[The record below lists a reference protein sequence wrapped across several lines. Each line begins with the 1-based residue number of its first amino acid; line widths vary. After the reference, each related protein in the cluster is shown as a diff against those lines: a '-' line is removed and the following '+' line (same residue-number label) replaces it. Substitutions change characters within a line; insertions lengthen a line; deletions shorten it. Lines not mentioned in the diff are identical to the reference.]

1 MQFVPPAPDSVSVTD
16 PAGHTAHA
24 TVETALYCPAMHA
37 VHVVAP
43 LPANV
48 SVVDP
53 APHGWHRVDP
63 LPLYR
68 PAPHTT
74 HAVDALLS

>member
-1 MQFVPPAPDSVSVTD
+1 MQFEPPAPDSVSVTD
-16 PAGHTAHA
+16 PALHTAHA
-24 TVETALYCPAMHA
+24 TVDALLYCPAAHA
-37 VHVVAP
+37 VHAVAP
-43 LPANV
+43 LPVNV

-53 APHGWHRVDP
+53 APHTVQPVVP
-63 LPLYR
+63 LPLYC